1 MKLLEIFTT
10 LNILATPMNLDKMK
24 DVGESAHKIMQVS
37 NINHESALNIAYYLE
52 KYETENI
59 DSDLILSLI
68 KTESSFN
75 QKARNRY
82 DGDSPSFG
90 LGQIK
95 YFWKKHYGVT
105 GSLYDPETNIR
116 LMYMILGDYKKKY
129 GDLEVAISAYNR
141 GEMKVN
147 RDLKKGRNPTNKY
160 SKKVLNLYDSFKDK
174 K

>member
-1 MKLLEIFTT
+1 
-10 LNILATPMNLDKMK
+10 
-24 DVGESAHKIMQVS
+24 MQVS

-105 GSLYDPETNIR
+105 GSLYDPETNIK

-160 SKKVLNLYDSFKDK
+160 SKKVLNLYDFFKDK